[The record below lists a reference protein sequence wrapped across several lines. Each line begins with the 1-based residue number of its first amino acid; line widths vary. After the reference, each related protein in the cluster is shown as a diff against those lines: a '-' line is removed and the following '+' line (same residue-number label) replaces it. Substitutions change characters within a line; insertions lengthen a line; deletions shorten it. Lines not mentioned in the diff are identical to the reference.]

1 MKRRKGREIA
11 LQILY
16 QKETAQIPI
25 HEAISNYKNYFG
37 VKDDEILDFAQE
49 LALGVDENIEF
60 IDNIIKKYIPSSWPL
75 ERLNLTDKN
84 ILRLAIY
91 EMFFRPD
98 IPEIVSINEA
108 IELAKL
114 YGTDD
119 SPAFINGVL
128 DNIYK
133 KEIKVKVEDHK
144 GDEKI

>member
-11 LQILY
+11 LQLLY
-16 QKETAQIPI
+16 QKEAAQISI
-25 HEAISNYKNYFG
+25 NEAIDNYKKYFN
-37 VKDDEILDFAQE
+37 VKNPEIFKFGEE
-49 LALGVDENIEF
+49 LAIGVAEKIDF
-60 IDNIIKKYIPSSWPL
+60 IDNIIKKYTPSWPL
-75 ERLNLTDKN
+75 ERQNLTDKN

-98 IPEIVSINEA
+98 IPEVVSINEA

-128 DNIYK
+128 DSIYK
-133 KEIKVKVEDHK
+133 KEIKGKLTQ
-144 GDEKI
+144 I

>member
-1 MKRRKGREIA
+1 MKRRRGREIA

-16 QKETAQIPI
+16 QKETAQIPVT
-25 HEAISNYKNYFG
+25 EAIRNYRDYLNIEKDNDVFKFG
-37 VKDDEILDFAQE
+37 EE
-49 LALGVDENIEF
+49 LALGVSENIEF
-60 IDNIIKKYIPSSWPL
+60 IDNLIKKYTPSWPL

-98 IPEIVSINEA
+98 IPEVVSINEA

-128 DNIYK
+128 DSIYK
-133 KEIKVKVEDHK
+133 KEIKGKT
-144 GDEKI
+144 

>member
-16 QKETAQIPI
+16 QKEAAQIPI
-25 HEAISNYKNYFG
+25 SEAIGNYKKYFN
-37 VKDDEILDFAQE
+37 VKDSEIFKFGEE
-49 LALGVDENIEF
+49 LAIGVAENINF
-60 IDNIIKKYIPSSWPL
+60 IDSIIKKYTPTWPL
-75 ERLNLTDKN
+75 ERQNLTDKN

-98 IPEIVSINEA
+98 IPEVVSINEA

-128 DNIYK
+128 DSIYK
-133 KEIKVKVEDHK
+133 KEIK
-144 GDEKI
+144 GKITQS

>member
-16 QKETAQIPI
+16 QKEAAQIPI
-25 HEAISNYKNYFG
+25 DEAINNYKNYFNIEANNEVFKFG
-37 VKDDEILDFAQE
+37 EE
-49 LALGVDENIEF
+49 LALGVNENIEF
-60 IDNIIKKYIPSSWPL
+60 IDNLIKKYTPSWPL

-98 IPEIVSINEA
+98 IPEVVSINEA

-128 DNIYK
+128 DSIYK
-133 KEIKVKVEDHK
+133 KEIKSK
-144 GDEKI
+144 G

>member
-1 MKRRKGREIA
+1 MIRRKGREIA

-16 QKETAQIPI
+16 QKEMANLSTE
-25 HEAISNYKNYFG
+25 EAILLYKKHFFNVDNKEALNFG
-37 VKDDEILDFAQE
+37 EE
-49 LALGVDENIEF
+49 LVRGVSQNLEF
-60 IDNIIKKYIPSSWPL
+60 IDKIIQKYTPSWPL
-75 ERLNLTDKN
+75 ERMNVTDKN

-98 IPEIVSINEA
+98 IPEVVSINEA

-128 DNIYK
+128 DSIYK
-133 KEIKVKVEDHK
+133 KELKNIKKELLK
-144 GDEKI
+144 T

>member
-16 QKETAQIPI
+16 QKEAAQIPI
-25 HEAISNYKNYFG
+25 NEAINNYKNYLNVEANNEVFKFG
-37 VKDDEILDFAQE
+37 EE
-49 LALGVDENIEF
+49 LALGVNENIEF
-60 IDNIIKKYIPSSWPL
+60 IDNLIKKYTPSWPL

-98 IPEIVSINEA
+98 IPEVVSINEA

-128 DNIYK
+128 DSIYK
-133 KEIKVKVEDHK
+133 KEIKSK
-144 GDEKI
+144 G

>member
-1 MKRRKGREIA
+1 MRRRKGREIA

-16 QKETAQIPI
+16 QKEIAQIPI
-25 HEAISNYKNYFG
+25 KEAIKNYKEHFNIKNEEAFKFG
-37 VKDDEILDFAQE
+37 EE
-49 LALGVDENIEF
+49 LANGVAEN
-60 IDNIIKKYIPSSWPL
+60 WPL

-108 IELAKL
+108 IELSKL

-128 DNIYK
+128 DSIYK
-133 KEIKVKVEDHK
+133 KEIKR
-144 GDEKI
+144 

>member
-11 LQILY
+11 LQLLY
-16 QKETAQIPI
+16 QKEAAQISI
-25 HEAISNYKNYFG
+25 NEAIDNYKKYFN
-37 VKDDEILDFAQE
+37 VKNPEIFKFGEE
-49 LALGVDENIEF
+49 LAIGVEEKIDF
-60 IDNIIKKYIPSSWPL
+60 IDNIIKKYTPSWPL
-75 ERLNLTDKN
+75 ERQNLTDKN

-98 IPEIVSINEA
+98 IPEVVSINEA

-128 DNIYK
+128 DSIYK
-133 KEIKVKVEDHK
+133 KEIK
-144 GDEKI
+144 GKITQS

>member
-11 LQILY
+11 LQLLY
-16 QKETAQIPI
+16 QKEAAQISI
-25 HEAISNYKNYFG
+25 NEAIDNYKKYFN
-37 VKDDEILDFAQE
+37 VKNPEIFKFGEE
-49 LALGVDENIEF
+49 LAIGVEKNIDF
-60 IDNIIKKYIPSSWPL
+60 IDNIIKKYTPSWPL
-75 ERLNLTDKN
+75 ERQNLTDKN

-98 IPEIVSINEA
+98 IPEVVSINEA

-128 DNIYK
+128 DSIYK
-133 KEIKVKVEDHK
+133 KEIK
-144 GDEKI
+144 GKITQA